1 MTTPYS
7 RPAPLRIRCVATCRS
22 KKALTFVR
30 ENNKIYV
37 GTYKFTTLCAL
48 TDGETVY
55 LSVRNGSDPEFE
67 EGQSYVVKNF
77 TLSQKYGRPCLFVNQ
92 ATIKF
97 KTTPL
102 AITEEAKRAAK
113 EALCP
118 PSPLKT
124 GDEDDIFSNRSY
136 LSLQGPIEKVSDFK
150 SIIEYVA
157 QL

>member
-1 MTTPYS
+1 MSTH
-7 RPAPLRIRCVATCRS
+7 
-22 KKALTFVR
+22 
-30 ENNKIYV
+30 
-37 GTYKFTTLCAL
+37 KFTTLCAL

-55 LSVRNGSDPEFE
+55 LSVRNGSDPEFD

-113 EALCP
+113 EALYP
-118 PSPLKT
+118 PSPLKN

-136 LSLQGPIEKVSDFK
+136 LSLQGQIEKVSDF
-150 SIIEYVA
+150 
-157 QL
+157 

>member
-7 RPAPLRIRCVATCRS
+7 RPAPLCIRCVATCRS

-30 ENNKIYV
+30 ENNKIHV

-55 LSVRNGSDPEFE
+55 LSIRNGSDPEFE

-77 TLSQKYGRPCLFVNQ
+77 TLSQKYGRLCFFNQ
-92 ATIKF
+92 AKIKF